1 MAEFASNGKG
11 NLGVTLGAIGTGL
24 SALGNNG
31 ILSGIFGNRYGMVP
45 TNGGAC
51 ESDHLVSRYEM
62 DLMQANETLKS
73 DLMKEKSERYT
84 DSVGISLYKELQ
96 GNLNEFKGV
105 VNDRFTN
112 VEAQLATQAVYNA
125 TNTATLGCLQAQVG
139 QLQGM
144 TKTIIPYANI
154 CPKPMAKYNTWS
166 STIAAGGST
175 SAS

>member
-24 SALGNNG
+24 AALGNNG
-31 ILSGIFGNRYGMVP
+31 ILSGLFGNGYGYRAAA
-45 TNGGAC
+45 NGAC

-73 DLMKEKSERYT
+73 DLQKEKSERYT

-112 VEAQLATQAVYNA
+112 VEGQLAV
-125 TNTATLGCLQAQVG
+125 
-139 QLQGM
+139 
-144 TKTIIPYANI
+144 
-154 CPKPMAKYNTWS
+154 
-166 STIAAGGST
+166 
-175 SAS
+175 

>member
-31 ILSGIFGNRYGMVP
+31 ILSGLFGNRYGVVP

-84 DSVGISLYKELQ
+84 DGVGIALYKELQ

-105 VNDRFTN
+105 VNSRFTN

-125 TNTATLGCLQAQVG
+125 TNTATLGCLQSQVA

-144 TKTIIPYANI
+144 TKMVIPKTSV
-154 CPKPMAKYNTWS
+154 CPEPMDRFNSW
-166 STIAAGGST
+166 AAPT
-175 SAS
+175 AASAS

>member
-31 ILSGIFGNRYGMVP
+31 ILSGLFGNRYGMVP

-73 DLMKEKSERYT
+73 DLQREKSERYT
-84 DSVGISLYKELQ
+84 DGVGIALYKELQ

-112 VEAQLATQAVYNA
+112 IEGQLAVQAVYNA
-125 TNTATLGCLQAQVG
+125 TNTSTIGCLQNQVAA
-139 QLQGM
+139 LQGM

-154 CPKPMAKYNTWS
+154 CPEPMAKYNSWTAP
-166 STIAAGGST
+166 TAGAA
-175 SAS
+175 A

>member
-1 MAEFASNGKG
+1 MAEFNYASNGKG

-24 SALGNNG
+24 AALGNNG
-31 ILSGIFGNRYGMVP
+31 FLSGILGNGCGYRAA
-45 TNGGAC
+45 NCAC

-62 DLMQANETLKS
+62 DLMQANGSLKS
-73 DLMKEKSERYT
+73 DLQKEKSERYT

-112 VEAQLATQAVYNA
+112 VEGQLAVQAVYNA
-125 TNTATLGCLQAQVG
+125 TNTATIGCLQNQVA
-139 QLQGM
+139 QLQSM

-154 CPKPMAKYNTWS
+154 CPEPMAKYNSWTAPTA
-166 STIAAGGST
+166 STT
-175 SAS
+175 T